1 MHKNF
6 KNINLL
12 NKKEVLNLIELVN
25 ITKSYDG
32 KVNVIEDLNLNIDK
46 GEIVVLIGESGCGK
60 TTTLR
65 MINRLN
71 DPTSGTIMIKGEDY
85 TKMTKIELRRQLG
98 YVIQKVG
105 LMPHLTVGKNIEII
119 PELKGWDK
127 KKRKDRAW
135 ELLEL
140 VDLPPG
146 DYYDRY
152 PHELSG
158 GQQQRIGVARALA
171 VNPDIILMDEPFSA
185 LDPIT
190 REQLQ
195 KELLKLQDELG
206 KTIVFVTHDMD
217 EALKIGDRIAVMK
230 DGKILQYDTP
240 EEILKNPAD
249 DFVEYFVGKDRLWK
263 SPEML
268 NASDIMHK
276 SLVTVGQ
283 KRSPAQVI
291 EVMKKKDME
300 LLFIVEKETS
310 KPQPPIGYITRDSL
324 REQEDHKVKMSEICK
339 KDFVSVQHDAN
350 MSDVLK
356 IMEENKIRFLPVLDD
371 DGNLIGMITTAS
383 ILNIITKA
391 VVSNEEDDQ

>member
-1 MHKNF
+1 M
-6 KNINLL
+6 
-12 NKKEVLNLIELVN
+12 IELVN

-32 KVNVIEDLNLNIDK
+32 KTNVIENLNLHIDK

-65 MINRLN
+65 MMNRLN

-85 TKMTKIELRRQLG
+85 TKISKIELRRQLG

-105 LMPHLTVGKNIEII
+105 LMPHLTVGKNIEMI

-127 KKRKDRAW
+127 KKRKDRAY

-140 VDLPPG
+140 VDLPPE

-240 EEILKNPAD
+240 EEILKNPANE
-249 DFVEYFVGKDRLWK
+249 FVEYFVGKDRLWK

-268 NASDIMHK
+268 NANDIMHK

-310 KPQPPIGYITRDSL
+310 KPQPPIGYITRKNL
-324 REQEDHKVKMSEICK
+324 KEQEDHKVKMSEICN
-339 KDFVSVQHDAN
+339 KDFISVHQNAN
-350 MSDVLK
+350 MVDVLK
-356 IMEENKIRFLPVLDD
+356 IMEENEIRYLPVLDD
-371 DGNLIGMITTAS
+371 DKNLIGMITTAS

-391 VVSNEEDDQ
+391 VAVKEEENK

>member
-1 MHKNF
+1 
-6 KNINLL
+6 
-12 NKKEVLNLIELVN
+12 LIELVN

-32 KVNVIEDLNLNIDK
+32 KINVIEDLNLHIDK

-65 MINRLN
+65 MLNRLN
-71 DPTSGTIMIKGEDY
+71 EPTSGTVMIDGEDY
-85 TKMTKIELRRQLG
+85 TKMSKIELRRQLG

-127 KKRKDRAW
+127 KKRKDRAF

-140 VDLPPG
+140 VDLPPE

-195 KELLKLQDELG
+195 KELLKLQDELE

-240 EEILKNPAD
+240 EEILKNPAN

-268 NASDIMHK
+268 KAEDIMHK

-291 EVMKKKDME
+291 EVMKRKDME
-300 LLFIVEKETS
+300 ILFIVEKETS
-310 KPQPPIGYITRDSL
+310 KPQPPIGYITRDNL
-324 REQEDHKVKMSEICK
+324 REQGDHNVKMSKICN
-339 KDFVSVQHDAN
+339 KDFVTVQHDAK
-350 MSDVLK
+350 MTDVLR
-356 IMEENKIRFLPVLDD
+356 IMEDNNARYLPVLDD

-383 ILNIITKA
+383 ILNLITKA
-391 VVSNEEDDQ
+391 VVDEEESQ

>member
-1 MHKNF
+1 M
-6 KNINLL
+6 
-12 NKKEVLNLIELVN
+12 IELVN
-25 ITKSYDG
+25 LTKSYDG
-32 KVNVIEDLNLNIDK
+32 KTNVVEELNLQINT

-60 TTTLR
+60 TTTMR

-71 DPTSGTIMIKGEDY
+71 EPTSGTILIDGEDY
-85 TKMTKIELRRQLG
+85 TVRSKIELRRQIG

-119 PELKGWDK
+119 PELEGWDAA
-127 KKRKDRAW
+127 KRKERAF

-140 VDLPPG
+140 VDLAPE
-146 DYYDRY
+146 DYYNRY

-185 LDPIT
+185 LDPLT

-240 EEILKNPAD
+240 EEILKHPAD
-249 DFVEYFVGKDRLWK
+249 AFVEYFVGKDRLWK

-268 NASDIMHK
+268 FASDIMHK
-276 SLVTVGQ
+276 TLVTVGK
-283 KRSPAQVI
+283 KRTPAQVT
-291 EVMKKKDME
+291 EVMKKKDLE
-300 LLFIVEKETS
+300 VLFVVEKEGE
-310 KPQPPIGYITRDSL
+310 KPQPPFGFITRETL
-324 REQEDHKVKMSEICK
+324 REQGEHRIKMEEIANR
-339 KDFVSVQHDAN
+339 DFITVHQHTN
-350 MSDVLK
+350 MVDVLQL
-356 IMEENKIRFLPVLDD
+356 MEEKQVRYLPVVND
-371 DGNLIGMITTAS
+371 DGNLIGMITRAS

-391 VVSNEEDDQ
+391 VVDYEEEHQ

>member
-1 MHKNF
+1 MIQLK
-6 KNINLL
+6 
-12 NKKEVLNLIELVN
+12 N

-32 KVNVIEDLNLNIDK
+32 KTNVIEDLNLHIDK

-71 DPTSGTIMIKGEDY
+71 DPTSGTIFIDGEDY
-85 TKMTKIELRRQLG
+85 TKISKIELRRQLG

-105 LMPHLTVGKNIEII
+105 LMPHLTVGKNIEMI

-127 KKRKDRAW
+127 KKRKDRAF
-135 ELLEL
+135 ELLDL
-140 VDLPPG
+140 VDLPPE

-268 NASDIMHK
+268 KASDIMHK

-310 KPQPPIGYITRDSL
+310 KPQPPIGYITRESL
-324 REQEDHKVKMSEICK
+324 REQEEHKVKMSQICK
-339 KDFVSVQHDAN
+339 NDFISVQEDAS
-350 MSDVLK
+350 MVDVMK
-356 IMEENKIRFLPVLDD
+356 IMEESDIRYLPVLDD
-371 DGNLIGMITTAS
+371 NGNLIGMITTTS
-383 ILNIITKA
+383 ILNIISKA
-391 VVSNEEDDQ
+391 VASSEEESQKEVDSNE

>member
-1 MHKNF
+1 M
-6 KNINLL
+6 
-12 NKKEVLNLIELVN
+12 IELVN

-32 KVNVIEDLNLNIDK
+32 KTNVIEDLNLHIDK

-71 DPTSGTIMIKGEDY
+71 DPTSGTIMIDGEDY
-85 TKMTKIELRRQLG
+85 TKISKIELRRQLG

-105 LMPHLTVGKNIEII
+105 LMPHLTVGKNIEMI

-127 KKRKDRAW
+127 KKRKDRAF
-135 ELLEL
+135 ELLDL
-140 VDLPPG
+140 VDLPPE

-324 REQEDHKVKMSEICK
+324 REQEDHKVKMSEICNRN
-339 KDFVSVQHDAN
+339 FVTVHHDAN
-350 MSDVLK
+350 MADVLK
-356 IMEENKIRFLPVLDD
+356 IMEENEIRYLPVLDD

-391 VVSNEEDDQ
+391 VVNNEEDEE

>member
-1 MHKNF
+1 M
-6 KNINLL
+6 
-12 NKKEVLNLIELVN
+12 IELVN

-32 KVNVIEDLNLNIDK
+32 KINVIENLNLKINK

-71 DPTSGTIMIKGEDY
+71 EPTGGTIMIDGEDY
-85 TKMTKIELRRQLG
+85 TKMSKIELRRQLG

-127 KKRKDRAW
+127 QKRKDRAY
-135 ELLEL
+135 ELLNV
-140 VDLPPG
+140 VDLPPEE
-146 DYYDRY
+146 YYDRY

-185 LDPIT
+185 LDPVT

-195 KELLKLQDELG
+195 KELLRLQDDLG

-217 EALKIGDRIAVMK
+217 EALKIGDKIAVMK

-240 EEILKNPAD
+240 EEILKNPAN

-268 NASDIMHK
+268 RAEDIMHK
-276 SLVTVGQ
+276 TLVTIGQ
-283 KRSPAQVI
+283 KRTPAQVI
-291 EVMKKKDME
+291 EVMKEKDME
-300 LLFIVEKETS
+300 FIFIVEKETS
-310 KPQPPIGYITRDSL
+310 KPQPPIGYITRDNL
-324 REQEDHKVKMSEICK
+324 RKQGSNNVKMADICNRE
-339 KDFVSVQHDAN
+339 FITIQHDAK
-350 MSDVLK
+350 MTDVLK
-356 IMEENKIRFLPVLDD
+356 IMEDKSARNLPVLDD

-383 ILNIITKA
+383 ILNLITKA
-391 VVSNEEDDQ
+391 VVGEEESQ

>member
-1 MHKNF
+1 M
-6 KNINLL
+6 
-12 NKKEVLNLIELVN
+12 IELVK

-32 KVNVIEDLNLNIDK
+32 KTNVIEDLNLKINK

-71 DPTSGTIMIKGEDY
+71 EPTGGTIMIDGQDY
-85 TKMTKIELRRQLG
+85 KKMSKIELRRQLG

-105 LMPHLTVGKNIEII
+105 LMPHLTVGKNIEMI

-127 KKRKDRAW
+127 EKRKERAY
-135 ELLEL
+135 ELLST
-140 VDLPPG
+140 VDLPPE

-158 GQQQRIGVARALA
+158 GQQQRVGVARALA

-185 LDPIT
+185 LDPVT

-195 KELLKLQDELG
+195 KELLRLQDELG

-230 DGKILQYDTP
+230 DGKIIQYDTP
-240 EEILKNPAD
+240 EEILKNPAN

-268 NASDIMHK
+268 RASDIMHK
-276 SLVTVGQ
+276 TLITVGQ
-283 KRSPAQVI
+283 RRTPAQVI
-291 EVMKKKDME
+291 EVMKEKDLE
-300 LLFIVEKETS
+300 TLFIVEKETS
-310 KPQPPIGYITRDSL
+310 KPQPPIGYITRESL
-324 REQEDHKVKMSEICK
+324 REQGSNESKMSDICNRE
-339 KDFVSVQHDAN
+339 FETVQHDSK
-350 MSDVLK
+350 MTDVLK
-356 IMEENKIRFLPVLDD
+356 IMDNKLVRSLPVLDD
-371 DGNLIGMITTAS
+371 NGNLIGMITRAS
-383 ILNIITKA
+383 ILNLITKA
-391 VVSNEEDDQ
+391 VVNEEENQ

>member
-1 MHKNF
+1 M
-6 KNINLL
+6 
-12 NKKEVLNLIELVN
+12 IELVN

-32 KVNVIEDLNLNIDK
+32 KINVIEDLNLHIDK

-65 MINRLN
+65 MLNRLN
-71 DPTSGTIMIKGEDY
+71 EPTSGTVMIDGEDY
-85 TKMTKIELRRQLG
+85 TKMSKIELRRQLG

-127 KKRKDRAW
+127 KKRKDRAF

-140 VDLPPG
+140 VDLAPE

-195 KELLKLQDELG
+195 KELLKLQDELE

-240 EEILKNPAD
+240 EEILKNPAN

-268 NASDIMHK
+268 KAEDIMHK

-291 EVMKKKDME
+291 EVMKRKDME
-300 LLFIVEKETS
+300 ILFIVEKETS
-310 KPQPPIGYITRDSL
+310 KPQPPIGYITRDNL
-324 REQEDHKVKMSEICK
+324 KEQGNHDVKMSKICK
-339 KDFVSVQHDAN
+339 KDFVTVQRDTKMTN
-350 MSDVLK
+350 VLK
-356 IMEENKIRFLPVLDD
+356 IMEENNARYLPVLDD

-383 ILNIITKA
+383 ILNLITKA
-391 VVSNEEDDQ
+391 VVDEEESQ

>member
-1 MHKNF
+1 M
-6 KNINLL
+6 
-12 NKKEVLNLIELVN
+12 IELVN

-32 KVNVIEDLNLNIDK
+32 KINVIENLNLHIKK

-71 DPTSGTIMIKGEDY
+71 EPTSGTILLKGEDY
-85 TKMTKIELRRQLG
+85 TKMSKIELRRQLG

-105 LMPHLTVGKNIEII
+105 LMPHLTVGKNIEMI
-119 PELKGWDK
+119 PELLGWDK
-127 KKRKDRAW
+127 QKRKDRAY
-135 ELLEL
+135 ELLNV
-140 VDLPPG
+140 VDLPPE

-185 LDPIT
+185 LDPVT

-195 KELLKLQDELG
+195 KELLKLQDELE

-230 DGKILQYDTP
+230 DGKIIQYDTP
-240 EEILKNPAD
+240 EGILKNPAN
-249 DFVEYFVGKDRLWK
+249 DFVEYFVGKNRLWK

-268 NASDIMHK
+268 RAEDIMHK
-276 SLVTVGQ
+276 TLVTVGQ

-291 EVMKKKDME
+291 EVMKEKGME
-300 LLFIVEKETS
+300 LIFIVEKETS
-310 KPQPPIGYITRDSL
+310 KPQPPIGYITRDTL
-324 REQEDHKVKMSEICK
+324 REQGSNDVKMSSICNK
-339 KDFVSVQHDAN
+339 NFVSIQHDAK
-350 MSDVLK
+350 MTDVLK
-356 IMEENKIRFLPVLDD
+356 IMEDKSARHLPVLDD
-371 DGNLIGMITTAS
+371 NGNLIGMITTAS

-391 VVSNEEDDQ
+391 VVGEEESQ

>member
-1 MHKNF
+1 
-6 KNINLL
+6 
-12 NKKEVLNLIELVN
+12 LIELVN

-32 KVNVIEDLNLNIDK
+32 KINVIEDLNLHIDK

-65 MINRLN
+65 MLNRLN
-71 DPTSGTIMIKGEDY
+71 EPTSGTVMIDGEDY
-85 TKMTKIELRRQLG
+85 TKMSKIELRRQLG

-127 KKRKDRAW
+127 KKRKDRAF

-140 VDLPPG
+140 VDLAPE

-195 KELLKLQDELG
+195 KELLKLQDELE

-240 EEILKNPAD
+240 EEILKNPAN

-268 NASDIMHK
+268 KAEDIMHK

-291 EVMKKKDME
+291 EVMKRKDME
-300 LLFIVEKETS
+300 ILFIVEKETS
-310 KPQPPIGYITRDSL
+310 KPQPPIGYITRDNL
-324 REQEDHKVKMSEICK
+324 REQGDHNVKMSKICN
-339 KDFVSVQHDAN
+339 KDFVTVQHDSK
-350 MSDVLK
+350 MTDVLR
-356 IMEENKIRFLPVLDD
+356 IMEDNNARYLPVLDD

-383 ILNIITKA
+383 ILNLITKA
-391 VVSNEEDDQ
+391 VVDEEESQ